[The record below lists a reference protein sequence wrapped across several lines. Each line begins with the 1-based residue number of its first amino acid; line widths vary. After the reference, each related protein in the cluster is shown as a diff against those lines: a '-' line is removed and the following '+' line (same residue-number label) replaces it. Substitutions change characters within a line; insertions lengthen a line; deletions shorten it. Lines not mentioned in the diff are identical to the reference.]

1 MSDEARPFT
10 AEQEDVLRAL
20 LDEVIPPS
28 SDGRL
33 PGAGALDLIGHVART
48 VRQTPM
54 LAPVVEYGLSAI
66 AELAG
71 TRSPDGWAALS
82 RAERAALLAEFAAGD
97 QLFMPAL
104 LFLAYSGYYQHPRV
118 VEALGLEARP
128 PHPKGY
134 AMEAFDTTLLDA
146 VRRRG
151 KIYRDA

>member
-1 MSDEARPFT
+1 VSDEAQGFT
-10 AEQEDVLRAL
+10 AEQEDILRAL

-33 PGAGALDLIGHVART
+33 PGAGGLDLAGHVART

-54 LAPVVEYGLSAI
+54 LAPVVQYGLSAI

-71 TRSPDGWAALS
+71 TRSPDGWAGLA
-82 RAERAALLAEFAAGD
+82 RAERSALLAEFAAGD

-104 LFLAYSGYYQHPRV
+104 LFLAYSGYYQHPHV

-134 AMEAFDTTLLDA
+134 AMEAFDTTLLDP

-151 KIYRDA
+151 KIYRDV

>member
-1 MSDEARPFT
+1 MSDGGRAFT

-28 SDGRL
+28 PDGRL

-71 TRSPDGWAALS
+71 TRSPDGWAGLS
-82 RAERAALLAEFAAGD
+82 RTERAALLAEFAAGD

-104 LFLAYSGYYQHPRV
+104 LFLAYSGYYQDPRV

-128 PHPKGY
+128 PHPTGY

-151 KIYRDA
+151 KIYRDV

>member
-33 PGAGALDLIGHVART
+33 PGAGGLDLIGHVART

-54 LAPVVEYGLSAI
+54 LAPVIEYGLSAI

-71 TRSPDGWAALS
+71 TRSPGGWAGLSPTEHSALF
-82 RAERAALLAEFAAGD
+82 AEFAAGD

-151 KIYRDA
+151 KIYRDV

>member
-1 MSDEARPFT
+1 MSDEAQGFT
-10 AEQEDVLRAL
+10 AEQEDILRAL

-28 SDGRL
+28 PDGRL

-54 LAPVVEYGLSAI
+54 LAPVVQYGLSAI

-71 TRSPDGWAALS
+71 TRSPDGWAGLA
-82 RAERAALLAEFAAGD
+82 RAERSALLAEFAAGD

-151 KIYRDA
+151 KIYRDV

>member
-1 MSDEARPFT
+1 VGDEAQGFT
-10 AEQEDVLRAL
+10 AEQEDILRAL

-33 PGAGALDLIGHVART
+33 PGAGGLDLAGHVART

-54 LAPVVEYGLSAI
+54 LAPVVQYGLSAI

-71 TRSPDGWAALS
+71 TRSPDGWAGLA
-82 RAERAALLAEFAAGD
+82 RAERSALLAEFAAGD

-134 AMEAFDTTLLDA
+134 AMEAFDTTLLDP
-146 VRRRG
+146 VLRRG
-151 KIYRDA
+151 KIYRDV

>member
-1 MSDEARPFT
+1 VGDEVQGFSAV
-10 AEQEDVLRAL
+10 QEDILRAL

-28 SDGRL
+28 PDGRL

-71 TRSPDGWAALS
+71 TRSPDGWAGLS
-82 RAERAALLAEFAAGD
+82 RAERSALLAEFAAGD
-97 QLFMPAL
+97 QFFMPAL

-151 KIYRDA
+151 KIYRDV

>member
-1 MSDEARPFT
+1 MSDEGRDFT

-28 SDGRL
+28 PDGRL

-71 TRSPDGWAALS
+71 TRSPDGWAGLS
-82 RAERAALLAEFAAGD
+82 RAARSALLAEFAAGD

-151 KIYRDA
+151 KIYRDV

>member
-1 MSDEARPFT
+1 MGDEAHAFSV
-10 AEQEDVLRAL
+10 EQEDILRAL

-33 PGAGALDLIGHVART
+33 PGAGGLGLIGHVART

-54 LAPVVEYGLSAI
+54 LVPVVEYGLSAI

-71 TRSPDGWAALS
+71 TRNPDGWAGLS
-82 RAERAALLAEFAAGD
+82 RAERSALLAEFAAGD

-118 VEALGLEARP
+118 VETLGLEARP
-128 PHPKGY
+128 PHPMGY
-134 AMEAFDTTLLDA
+134 AMEAFDPSLLDA

-151 KIYRDA
+151 KIYRDV

>member
-1 MSDEARPFT
+1 GRYE
-10 AEQEDVLRAL
+10 EQGFPASEEDILRA
-20 LDEVIPPS
+20 PPAEALPPPA
-28 SDGRL
+28 DGRL
-33 PGAGALDLIGHVART
+33 PGAGGLDLTGHIAHT
-48 VRQTPM
+48 VRRTPM
-54 LAPVVEYGLSAI
+54 LVPVVQYGLSAI

-71 TRSPDGWAALS
+71 TRSPDGWAGLS
-82 RAERAALLAEFAAGD
+82 RAERSALLAEFAAGD

-134 AMEAFDTTLLDA
+134 AMDAFDTTLLDP

-151 KIYRDA
+151 KLYRDV

>member
-1 MSDEARPFT
+1 VSDEAQGFT
-10 AEQEDVLRAL
+10 AEQEDILRAL

-33 PGAGALDLIGHVART
+33 PGAGGLDLAGHVART

-54 LAPVVEYGLSAI
+54 LAPVVQYGLSAI

-71 TRSPDGWAALS
+71 TRSPDGWAGLA
-82 RAERAALLAEFAAGD
+82 RAERSALIAEFTAGD

-151 KIYRDA
+151 KIYRDV

>member
-1 MSDEARPFT
+1 MGDEAQGFT
-10 AEQEDVLRAL
+10 AEQEDMLHAL

-28 SDGRL
+28 ADGRL
-33 PGAGALDLIGHVART
+33 PGAGGLDLIGHVVRT
-48 VRQTPM
+48 VRQMPM
-54 LAPVVEYGLSAI
+54 LAPVVQYGLSAI

-71 TRSPDGWAALS
+71 TRSADGWAGLS
-82 RAERAALLAEFAAGD
+82 RAERSALLAEFAAGD

-128 PHPKGY
+128 PHPQGY
-134 AMEAFDTTLLDA
+134 AMEPFDTTLLDA

-151 KIYRDA
+151 KIYRDV